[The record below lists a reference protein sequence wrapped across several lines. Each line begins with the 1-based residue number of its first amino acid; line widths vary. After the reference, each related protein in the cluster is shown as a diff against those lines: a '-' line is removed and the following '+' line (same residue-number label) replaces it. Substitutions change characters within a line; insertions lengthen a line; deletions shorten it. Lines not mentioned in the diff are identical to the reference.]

1 MKVMWLELS
10 STARTKCMAFSSG
23 TDASIFQSMIQMES
37 APRRPTEST
46 TVVTSSGST
55 STRLETPTDSSA
67 LHGRRGT
74 TDNTT
79 TSERGDVPDPLLEA
93 PSSDRR
99 LAGHGRY
106 GLGRGTAFTDR
117 RAFRVDVMSVELY
130 AWGVDL

>member
-55 STRLETPTDSSA
+55 PTRLETPTDSSA
-67 LHGRRGT
+67 LHGRRST

-79 TSERGDVPDPLLEA
+79 TSERGDVADPLLEA

-99 LAGHGRY
+99 LARHGSS
-106 GLGRGTAFTDR
+106 GLARGNEFTDR
-117 RAFRVDVMSVELY
+117 RSFMVDVMDARLLNER
-130 AWGVDL
+130 